1 MDSPVSKKVIDQAAA
16 SARLARAARGGRNE
30 AGKASAFR
38 TLAGICRARL
48 RHYFELP
55 VRARVGDRNVD
66 DEAAAELWPT
76 LVADGER
83 GLVGLAGH
91 VESDP
96 VG

>member
-1 MDSPVSKKVIDQAAA
+1 MDSPVSKKVVDQAAD
-16 SARLARAARGGRNE
+16 SARLARAAHGGRDE
-30 AGKASAFR
+30 AGKSSAFW

-55 VRARVGDRNVD
+55 VRARVGDRHVD
-66 DEAAAELWPT
+66 DESAAELWPS
-76 LVADGER
+76 LASDGER

-96 VG
+96 VR